1 MNPLARRVTL
11 LPVILLGLA
20 LLSPARPAGAD
31 TPLPAAWHYAAQPAL
46 FDYDRTA
53 PLDLQVTD
61 TVAVAI
67 RDVLVQ
73 RLTYASPVDGRVTAS
88 LVAPVRAGAAARER
102 LAGVVFMHWGQG
114 DRSEFLWEATVLAR
128 AGAVCVLLDAPWARP
143 APWTQYGE
151 SPRNPGATRQSY
163 IQNIVDLRRAVDLLT
178 ARADVDPARL
188 AYVGHSYG
196 ATQGGVLA
204 GVEPRFRTFV
214 LIAGLPSLVDTTLG
228 GAPGY
233 DAYQAA
239 LAHAVPREQWQAYC
253 DSIGPLTP
261 ALYVGRA
268 TPASVFMQFGTGD
281 SWISS
286 GAAEAYFA
294 AANQPK
300 TMRRYT
306 CSHEFNDL
314 RALVDR
320 DEWLHEEIGIR
331 PVTPLLEGVL
341 RQRPDGR

>member
-1 MNPLARRVTL
+1 MNLSGRRLVPFL
-11 LPVILLGLA
+11 FLGLLVA
-20 LLSPARPAGAD
+20 PVARAARVD
-31 TPLPAAWHYAAQPAL
+31 APLPTAWHYAAQPAL
-46 FDYDRTA
+46 FDYDREA

-61 TVAVAI
+61 TLAVAI
-67 RDVLVQ
+67 RDVVVQ
-73 RLTYASPVDGRVTAS
+73 QVTYASPVGGRVTAS
-88 LVAPVRAGAAARER
+88 LVTAARSGAARQR
-102 LAGVVFMHWGQG
+102 LAGILFLHWGQG
-114 DRSEFLWEATVLAR
+114 DRSEFLWEATLLAR

-151 SPRNPGATRQSY
+151 SPRNPGATRRSY
-163 IQNIVDLRRAVDLLT
+163 IQNVVDLRRAVDLLL
-178 ARADVDPARL
+178 ARGDVDPARI

-204 GVEPRFRTFV
+204 GVEPRIRTFV
-214 LIAGLPSLVDTTLG
+214 LMGGLPSLVDSTLG
-228 GAPGY
+228 GAPKY
-233 DAYQAA
+233 DAYQEL
-239 LAHAVPREQWQAYC
+239 LAQAVPREQWQAYC

-281 SWISS
+281 SWISP